1 MRPFGR
7 IRNAPPEFCQ
17 KKLPGFPTKKNKVG
31 SYFVTYLIRHEEK
44 ALLHNHRTKKI
55 CTRSFGMNKTKLV
68 NINFCHKY
76 RFREIHIPNF
86 QNINWTYLAKNR
98 HFLLDF
104 KVVGQFSKHG
114 T

>member
-1 MRPFGR
+1 
-7 IRNAPPEFCQ
+7 
-17 KKLPGFPTKKNKVG
+17 
-31 SYFVTYLIRHEEK
+31 
-44 ALLHNHRTKKI
+44 
-55 CTRSFGMNKTKLV
+55 MNKTKLV
-68 NINFCHKY
+68 SINFCHKY

-98 HFLLDF
+98 YYLLNF